1 MEFDVADPELA
12 GSGSERID
20 WAARAMPV
28 LAQIGERFAGTR
40 PLEGLAVSACMHVTA
55 ETANLMRVLRAGGAS
70 VALAASNPLSTQDD
84 TAAALL
90 AEGVAVFARRGVDR
104 DAYYAHIAAALDAA
118 AGPHSKKGGGPHLVL
133 DDGCDLVTTLH
144 TARTDLIAGVRGG
157 TEGTTTGV
165 IRLRQM
171 ARDGRLKVAVVA
183 VNDTGTRR
191 MFDNRYGTGQSTLDA
206 IMRVTNLLL
215 AGRTMVVAGFGPCGQ
230 GVAERARGMGAH
242 VLVTEI
248 DPARALEA
256 TMDGFSVVPMAE
268 AAARGDVF
276 VTATGNRDVLRAE
289 HFALMRDGVVLANAG
304 HFDVELDRPAL
315 AAGATRRVVREQ
327 VEEFTQP
334 DGRRLLLLAQGRVV
348 NLAAAEGHPAAV
360 MDMSFAGQALTLAW
374 LAAGVRLE
382 PGVHGVPADIDAEVA
397 ALKLASLGVRL
408 DVPSPEQ
415 LAYLSSWEQGS

>member
-1 MEFDVADPELA
+1 MFDVADPELA

-28 LAQIGERFAGTR
+28 LAQIGDRFAAAR
-40 PLEGLAVSACMHVTA
+40 PLAGLSVAACMHVTA

-84 TAAALL
+84 TAAALV
-90 AEGVAVFARRGVDR
+90 ADGVAVFARRGVDR
-104 DAYYAHIAAALDAA
+104 AAYYAHIVAALDVT
-118 AGPHSKKGGGPHLVL
+118 PPHLVL

-144 TARTDLIAGVRGG
+144 TARTELIPGVRGG

-171 ARDGRLKVAVVA
+171 ARDGRLRVPVVA

-215 AGRTMVVAGFGPCGQ
+215 AGRTLVVAGFGPCGQ

-268 AAARGDVF
+268 AAVRGDVF
-276 VTATGNRDVLRAE
+276 VTATGNRDALRTE
-289 HFALMRDGVVLANAG
+289 HFAAMRDGVILANAG
-304 HFDVELDRPAL
+304 HFDVEIDVRAL

-327 VEEFTQP
+327 VEEFAQP

-360 MDMSFAGQALTLAW
+360 MDMSFSGQALTLAW
-374 LAAGVRLE
+374 LAGGAAQGKGLP
-382 PGVHGVPADIDAEVA
+382 PGVHPVPADIDAEVA

-408 DVPSPEQ
+408 DVASAEQ
-415 LAYLSSWEQGS
+415 LAYLSSWDQGS

>member
-1 MEFDVADPELA
+1 MSDVADPELA

-28 LAQIGERFAGTR
+28 LAQVGERFAATR
-40 PLEGLAVSACMHVTA
+40 PLEGLAVAACMHVTA
-55 ETANLMRVLRAGGAS
+55 ETANLLQVLRAGGAS

-84 TAAALL
+84 TAAAL
-90 AEGVAVFARRGVDR
+90 AASGIAVFARRGVDR

-118 AGPHSKKGGGPHLVL
+118 SPMLVL

-144 TARTDLIAGVRGG
+144 TARTDLLPGVRGG

-171 ARDGRLKVAVVA
+171 ARDGRLRVPMVA

-215 AGRTMVVAGFGPCGQ
+215 AGRTLVVAGFGPCGQ

-248 DPARALEA
+248 DAARALEA
-256 TMDGFSVVPMAE
+256 TMDGFVVVPMAE

-304 HFDVELDRPAL
+304 HFDVEIDLRAL
-315 AAGATRRVVREQ
+315 SAGATRRVVRDQ
-327 VEEFTQP
+327 VEEFTQA
-334 DGRRLLLLAQGRVV
+334 DGRRLLLLASGRVV

-360 MDMSFAGQALTLAW
+360 MDMSFSGQALILARIASG
-374 LAAGVRLE
+374 AALE
-382 PGVHGVPADIDAEVA
+382 PGVHPVPADIDREVA
-397 ALKLASLGVRL
+397 ALKLASLGVQL
-408 DVPSPEQ
+408 DVASAEQ
-415 LAYLSSWEQGS
+415 LEYLSSWEQGS

>member
-1 MEFDVADPELA
+1 MRVNYDVADPELA

-28 LAQIGERFAGTR
+28 LAQVGERFTATR
-40 PLEGLAVSACMHVTA
+40 PLDGLSVAACMHVTA
-55 ETANLMRVLRAGGAS
+55 ETANLMRVLKAGGAS

-84 TAAALL
+84 TAAALV
-90 AEGVAVFARRGVDR
+90 EQGVAVFARRGVDR
-104 DAYYAHIAAALDAA
+104 DGYYAHIAAALDAGA
-118 AGPHSKKGGGPHLVL
+118 SHGAGPQLVL

-144 TARTDLIAGVRGG
+144 TARTDLIGGVRGG
-157 TEGTTTGV
+157 IEGTTTGV

-171 ARDGRLKVAVVA
+171 ARGGRLRVPMVA

-215 AGRTMVVAGFGPCGQ
+215 AGRTLVVAGFGPCGQ

-248 DPARALEA
+248 DAARALEA
-256 TMDGFSVVPMAE
+256 TMDGFAVVPMAE

-289 HFALMRDGVVLANAG
+289 HFAAMSDGVVLANAG
-304 HFDVELDRPAL
+304 HFDVEIDLRAL
-315 AAGATRRVVREQ
+315 ATGATRRVVRDQ

-374 LAAGVRLE
+374 LAAGALRE
-382 PGVHGVPADIDAEVA
+382 PGVYPVPADIDAEVA

-408 DVPSPEQ
+408 DVASAEQ
-415 LAYLSSWEQGS
+415 LAYLSSWDQGS

>member
-1 MEFDVADPELA
+1 
-12 GSGSERID
+12 
-20 WAARAMPV
+20 
-28 LAQIGERFAGTR
+28 
-40 PLEGLAVSACMHVTA
+40 
-55 ETANLMRVLRAGGAS
+55 
-70 VALAASNPLSTQDD
+70 
-84 TAAALL
+84 
-90 AEGVAVFARRGVDR
+90 
-104 DAYYAHIAAALDAA
+104 
-118 AGPHSKKGGGPHLVL
+118 
-133 DDGCDLVTTLH
+133 
-144 TARTDLIAGVRGG
+144 
-157 TEGTTTGV
+157 
-165 IRLRQM
+165 M
-171 ARDGRLKVAVVA
+171 ARDGRLRVPMVA

-215 AGRTMVVAGFGPCGQ
+215 AGRTLVVAGFGPCGQ

-248 DPARALEA
+248 DAARALEA
-256 TMDGFSVVPMAE
+256 TMDGFAVVPMAE

-289 HFALMRDGVVLANAG
+289 HFAAMHDGVVLANAG
-304 HFDVELDRPAL
+304 HFDVEIDLAAL
-315 AAGATRRVVREQ
+315 AAGATRRVVRDQ

-334 DGRRLLLLAQGRVV
+334 DGRRLLLLASGRVV

-374 LAAGVRLE
+374 LAADGALE
-382 PGVHGVPADIDAEVA
+382 PGVHPVPADIDTEVA

-408 DVPSPEQ
+408 DVPSAEQ

>member
-1 MEFDVADPELA
+1 MSDVADPELA

-28 LAQIGERFAGTR
+28 LAQVGERFATRR
-40 PLEGLAVSACMHVTA
+40 PLGGLAVAACMHVTA
-55 ETANLMRVLRAGGAS
+55 ETANLMRVLAAGGAS

-84 TAAALL
+84 TAAALV
-90 AEGVAVFARRGVDR
+90 AQGVAVFARRGVDR
-104 DAYYAHIAAALDAA
+104 DGYYAHIAAALDA
-118 AGPHSKKGGGPHLVL
+118 GGGPQLVL

-144 TARTDLIAGVRGG
+144 TARTDLIPGVHGG

-171 ARDGRLKVAVVA
+171 AGTGRLRVPMVA

-215 AGRTMVVAGFGPCGQ
+215 AGRTLVVAGFGPCGQ

-248 DPARALEA
+248 DAARALEA
-256 TMDGFSVVPMAE
+256 TMDGFAVVPMAE

-289 HFALMRDGVVLANAG
+289 HFAVMRDGVVLANAG
-304 HFDVELDRPAL
+304 HFDVEIDLRAL
-315 AAGATRRVVREQ
+315 ASGATRRVVRDQ

-360 MDMSFAGQALTLAW
+360 MDMSFAVQALTLAW
-374 LAAGVRLE
+374 LATGPGLE
-382 PGVHGVPADIDAEVA
+382 PGVHPVPADIDAEVA

-408 DVPSPEQ
+408 DTASAEQ